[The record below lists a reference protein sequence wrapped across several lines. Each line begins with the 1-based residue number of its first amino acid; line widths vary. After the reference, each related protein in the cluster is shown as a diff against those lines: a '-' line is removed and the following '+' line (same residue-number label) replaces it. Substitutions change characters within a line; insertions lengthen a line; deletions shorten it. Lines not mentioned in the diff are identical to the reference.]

1 MDRNSDVLNNKI
13 KLIAIGAGA
22 LVLALIAFSGLGW
35 CAIIACGHRM
45 ASISV
50 GYWELL
56 GGTSA
61 AVLAV
66 LFIRPLRNRFLPRQ
80 LRSAPDLLPAA
91 VLPAAVF
98 PPAEEPVISPQIPSP
113 AIPSPEEE
121 AAEETKDSNWRQLY
135 SQLSTDEREMFKSIM
150 KKYCADA
157 PEERTAA
164 EPE

>member
-80 LRSAPDLLPAA
+80 LRSATPVLQAAEQPA
-91 VLPAAVF
+91 VPVET
-98 PPAEEPVISPQIPSP
+98 PPRETV
-113 AIPSPEEE
+113 
-121 AAEETKDSNWRQLY
+121 AEETADGNWRQLY
-135 SQLSTDEREMFKSIM
+135 SQLSSDEREAFRSIM

>member
-22 LVLALIAFSGLGW
+22 LVLALIAFSGLSW

-80 LRSAPDLLPAA
+80 LRTGPAVPPATLPPAT
-91 VLPAAVF
+91 VLPA
-98 PPAEEPVISPQIPSP
+98 PEEPALSAETPIRETVD
-113 AIPSPEEE
+113 EEG
-121 AAEETKDSNWRQLY
+121 KDGNWRQLY
-135 SQLSTDEREMFKSIM
+135 SQLSSDEREMFKSIM

-157 PEERTAA
+157 SEERAA
-164 EPE
+164 TEPE

>member
-13 KLIAIGAGA
+13 KLIAIGVGA

-35 CAIIACGHRM
+35 CAIVACGHRM

-80 LRSAPDLLPAA
+80 LRSGNALLQ
-91 VLPAAVF
+91 
-98 PPAEEPVISPQIPSP
+98 PAEQPSVLVETP
-113 AIPSPEEE
+113 LPETD
-121 AAEETKDSNWRQLY
+121 AEETGDGNWRQLY
-135 SQLSTDEREMFKSIM
+135 SQLSSDEREIFKSIM